1 MEKNKVIG
9 LGNIPMSAFDRSD
22 ESSNT
27 IEHFE
32 CFGDVPID
40 ILMHHGIKGM
50 KWGIRRYQNK
60 DGSLTKAGRK
70 RYAKLEAELEQ
81 LKGAK
86 NTTSSGRDKR
96 PKDMT
101 DDELR
106 DSITRMRLEDEYNTY
121 YNKLNPKKQKNG
133 QKYLETF
140 MSKAVLGISEGTQGV
155 LRDVLVEKAKEAL
168 GLKKDNEKKPKTE
181 YEQRKEEYDLK
192 KLDYDMAKLK
202 KDRANLN
209 KDDDDDPEYRA
220 LKREYDRRKLRKDMD
235 ALDKNEVDSDA
246 ELAKEATRL
255 TNKMKVR
262 KAKEWFNDPEHQ
274 GDIDEALKDILDD

>member
-1 MEKNKVIG
+1 MDKYEVIS
-9 LGNIPMSAFDRSD
+9 LGDMPMSAFDYSKDSSD
-22 ESSNT
+22 T

-50 KWGIRRYQNK
+50 KWGVRRYQHK
-60 DGSLTKAGRK
+60 DGTLTKAGKK

-86 NTTSSGRDKR
+86 NAPSSNKPKK

-106 DSITRMRLEDEYNTY
+106 DSIARMRLEDEYNTY
-121 YNKLNPKKQKNG
+121 YSKLNPKKQKNG

-140 MSKAVLGISEGTQGV
+140 MSKAVQGISEGTQGL
-155 LRDVLVEKAKEAL
+155 LRDVLIEKGKEAL

-181 YEQRKEEYDLK
+181 YEKRKEEYDLR

-209 KDDDDDPEYRA
+209 KEDDDPEYRA
-220 LKREYDRRKLRKDMD
+220 LKREYDRRKLKKDID
-235 ALDKNEVDSDA
+235 ALDKNDDDSDA